1 MKALVKIGVGVVVVL
16 AALGAVAQVMARRRT
31 VEDETSDEFEIA
43 VYVGGVQ
50 RSCRASALRRGV
62 VSVFCGGV
70 DLDLREATL
79 APEGATLDLS
89 ATWGGVNV
97 VVPRTWKVV
106 VEDRSV
112 LGGVDAL
119 VFTAGVG
126 ENSAEVRAASCLGLE
141 CLGLELDAEA
151 NARCR
156 PDADVARR
164 GSAARIL
171 VVATREDLTMLEEV
185 TKVLAQEVNQ

>member
-31 VEDETSDEFEIA
+31 VGDETSDEFEIA

-112 LGGVDAL
+112 LGGVDAKVTPPEDL
-119 VFTAGVG
+119 PENAPRLDVSVSARLGGVTVKASDPAG
-126 ENSAEVRAASCLGLE
+126 ES
-141 CLGLELDAEA
+141 
-151 NARCR
+151 
-156 PDADVARR
+156 
-164 GSAARIL
+164 GSAGHRPEGG
-171 VVATREDLTMLEEV
+171 ATT
-185 TKVLAQEVNQ
+185 